1 MSLLRANTKKEPD
14 QYLVYVPTTVEE
26 IYFCLTVMCTLDST
40 EMICLANKK
49 ELRLVELL
57 KVTEL
62 GELES
67 GLEPESRVSATT

>member
-14 QYLVYVPTTVEE
+14 RTLSRFLRLLK
-26 IYFCLTVMCTLDST
+26 IDFCLTILCTLDT
-40 EMICLANKK
+40 AEMICLANKK